1 MNNISINLRNDNII
15 SIKVPVNFK
24 RQHSRKTLIL
34 SNEGNITENSER
46 TPDEA
51 LLKALAKAYHWQRQL
66 DKGTYSSV
74 EDLAK
79 RKKINSSYV
88 SRILRLNYLSPTIKQ
103 AILDGTQPKTLML
116 EDMRHAFPDLWDE
129 QLAFFGFSKR

>member
-1 MNNISINLRNDNII
+1 MNNISINLRNENII

-24 RQHSRKTLIL
+24 RRHSRKTLIL
-34 SNEGNITENSER
+34 SNEGNIAENSER

-88 SRILRLNYLSPTIKQ
+88 SRY
-103 AILDGTQPKTLML
+103 
-116 EDMRHAFPDLWDE
+116 
-129 QLAFFGFSKR
+129 